1 MLQSSKFLSSGIA
14 YSAYFEIRR
23 LEFETEC
30 SEVICS
36 AVEF

>member
-1 MLQSSKFLSSGIA
+1 MLQSLKFLLSSIA
-14 YSAYFEIRR
+14 YSAYFEIGR

-36 AVEF
+36 AVQF